1 MEIGIFNVKQIF
13 MGKKM
18 IQYENIQNI
27 LNVPIFQK
35 TVSLVFGKKSDEV
48 SVTVTTSGYMCI
60 WFSGFN

>member
-1 MEIGIFNVKQIF
+1 MEIGIFNVKRIL

-18 IQYENIQNI
+18 IQYESIQNI

-35 TVSLVFGKKSDEV
+35 TKFGIWEM

-60 WFSGFN
+60 WFSGIN